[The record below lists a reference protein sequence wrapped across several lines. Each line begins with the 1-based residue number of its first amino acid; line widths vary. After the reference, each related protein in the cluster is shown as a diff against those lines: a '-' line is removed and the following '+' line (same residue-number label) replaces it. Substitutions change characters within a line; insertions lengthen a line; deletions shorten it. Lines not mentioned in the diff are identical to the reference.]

1 MHLIRFPHARQILVI
16 FTLLLFTSLI
26 SVSTSFAIDE
36 VVGDGTPGS
45 CNQQALRTAVTSL
58 NNAKGGTITFN
69 CGGDPH
75 TITLDKQLKFIN
87 TNQNTSTKVTYL
99 IDGDGLIT
107 LDGQN
112 ETRVLYTS
120 SNVNIN
126 FTVRNISIINGNAA
140 FDASGERA
148 ANQGGAIYSGYRNTL
163 TVENVHFE
171 NNKAKGERHPY
182 HGGGAIAIDTT
193 STVNISDSTFIN
205 NRSPNGGAINNL
217 LSKLTITNS
226 EFRNN
231 KATRTDPGGG
241 GAIYNDGGRLTIT
254 NTHIINNE
262 SANLGGGIF
271 SWANISVPEIKE
283 YLGKTV
289 IRNTVIANND
299 AEHGGGLW
307 KGGSS
312 ILELINSSVTGNT
325 AKDRG
330 AGISG
335 TGPGP
340 NFKIINSTIAFNKV
354 NQTGSAA
361 GIFSVNN
368 KSTVKNSTIAYNT
381 VPNDASSVGAAIHG
395 DVTLTNTIIA
405 YNTGGWNKV
414 WSCLGS
420 IKNGGHNLQF
430 PSNTCGGGIPVKDAK
445 LSDTLLPAL
454 DVLTF
459 GETQTLALLSGSPA
473 INKAANCP
481 AKDQR
486 GVTRPQGDACDIGAW
501 ELEGSA
507 PGVPVITAPAPDH
520 KYTGTEATPTFTWET
535 SAGATRYKLTLK
547 DAKNKVV
554 IQKTQLAENFG
565 CDPTCAFDLSG
576 TTKKLTNQAYKLSI
590 EALND
595 LGKRNTT
602 VSFTAQFPGQPA
614 VISPE
619 QNATVSQTPTFQ
631 WEPVPDA
638 DEYRISVEHKASGTI
653 TNSAWVDS
661 ATACPDVCEITL
673 TTGEKL
679 KNGNNRWRVEARNTF
694 GKANSL
700 WKNITVQ
707 P

>member
-1 MHLIRFPHARQILVI
+1 MRTTPLHHFRKYIVI
-16 FTLLLFTSLI
+16 FILLLTSI
-26 SVSTSFAIDE
+26 VTVSTTYAVDE
-36 VVGDGTPGS
+36 VVGSGTPGS
-45 CNQQALRTAVTSL
+45 CTEQALRSAVTSL
-58 NNAKGGTITFN
+58 NNAKGGTIGFN
-69 CGGDPH
+69 CGGAPH
-75 TITLDKQLKFIN
+75 TIALTKQLKFIN
-87 TNQNTSTKVTYL
+87 TNQNTSANKVTFV
-99 IDGDGLIT
+99 IDGDELIT

-126 FTVRNISIINGNAA
+126 LTVRNISIINGNAA
-140 FDASGERA
+140 FDANGERA
-148 ANQGGAIYSGYRNTL
+148 ANQGGGIYSGYRNRL
-163 TVENVHFE
+163 TVENVHFA
-171 NNKAKGERHPY
+171 NNKAKGDRHPY

-193 STVNISDSTFIN
+193 SIVNISDSTFIN

-217 LSKLTITNS
+217 LSKLTITRS

-231 KATRTDPGGG
+231 EATRADPGGG

-254 NTHIINNE
+254 DTHIINNE

-299 AEHGGGLW
+299 AAHGGGLW

-325 AKDRG
+325 AQDRG

-340 NFKIINSTIAFNKV
+340 NFKIINSTIAFNRVK
-354 NQTGSAA
+354 QTGSAA
-361 GIFSVNN
+361 GIFSANN
-368 KSTVKNSTIAYNT
+368 RSTVKNSTIAFNT

-395 DVTLTNTIIA
+395 DVTLTNTVIA
-405 YNTGGWNKV
+405 HNTGGWNGV

-420 IKNGGHNLQF
+420 IGNGGHNLQF
-430 PSNTCGGGIPVKDAK
+430 PSNTCGSIPVKNAK

-454 DVLTF
+454 NELDF

-486 GVTRPQGDACDIGAW
+486 GIVRPQGDACDIGAW

-507 PGVPVITAPAPDH
+507 PAIPVITAPTDGH
-520 KYTGTEATPTFTWET
+520 IYTGVEATPTFTWDN
-535 SAGATRYKLTLK
+535 SAGATRYKLILK
-547 DAKNKVV
+547 DASNKVV
-554 IQKTQLAENFG
+554 IQKTQPVASFG
-565 CDPTCAFDLSG
+565 CDPICVFDLSA
-576 TTKKLTNQAYKLSI
+576 TTKTLTNQAYKLSI

-595 LGKRNTT
+595 LGKRKTV
-602 VSFTAQFPGQPA
+602 VSFTAQFPGKATPIA
-614 VISPE
+614 PIADAIVSP
-619 QNATVSQTPTFQ
+619 TPTFQ
-631 WEPVPDA
+631 WEVVPTA
-638 DEYRISVEHKASGTI
+638 EEYRIVVEHTASGKLT
-653 TNSAWVDS
+653 TTAWMDA
-661 ATACPDVCEITL
+661 ATACPDACEITL
-673 TTGEKL
+673 TAGEKL
-679 KNGNNRWRVEARNTF
+679 KNGKNRWRIEARNAF
-694 GKANSL
+694 GKANTG
-700 WKNITVQ
+700 WNKITVQ

>member
-1 MHLIRFPHARQILVI
+1 MPTTPLHHFRKQIVLI
-16 FTLLLFTSLI
+16 LLLLTSLI
-26 SVSTSFAIDE
+26 SVSTIYAVDE
-36 VVGDGTPGS
+36 VVGSGTPGS
-45 CNQQALRTAVTSL
+45 CTQQALRQAVTSL

-69 CGGDPH
+69 CGVDPH
-75 TITLDKQLKFIN
+75 TIALTQQLKFIN
-87 TNQNTSTKVTYL
+87 TNQNTSTKVTFV
-99 IDGDGLIT
+99 IDGGGLIT

-120 SNVNIN
+120 SNVNID

-140 FDASGERA
+140 FDANGERA
-148 ANQGGAIYSGYRNTL
+148 ANQGGGIYSGYRNKL
-163 TVENVHFE
+163 TVENAHFQ
-171 NNKAKGERHPY
+171 NNKAKGDRHPY

-193 STVNISDSTFIN
+193 SIVKISDSTFIN

-217 LSKLTITNS
+217 LSKLTITRS

-231 KATRTDPGGG
+231 KATRADPGGG

-254 NTHIINNE
+254 NTHIINND

-271 SWANISVPEIKE
+271 SWANISIPEIKE

-312 ILELINSSVTGNT
+312 ILELVNSSVTGNT
-325 AKDRG
+325 AKNRG

-340 NFKIINSTIAFNKV
+340 NFKIINSTIAFNRVK
-354 NQTGSAA
+354 QTGSAA
-361 GIFSVNN
+361 GIFSANN
-368 KSTVKNSTIAYNT
+368 RSTVKNSTIAYNT
-381 VPNDASSVGAAIHG
+381 VPDDASSVGAAIHG

-405 YNTGGWNKV
+405 YNTGGWNGV
-414 WSCLGS
+414 WSCMGS
-420 IKNGGHNLQF
+420 IGNGGHNLQF
-430 PSNTCGGGIPVKDAK
+430 PSNTCGNIPVKNAK

-454 DVLTF
+454 NEVDF

-473 INKAANCP
+473 INKAAKCP

-486 GVTRPQGDACDIGAW
+486 GVVRPQGDACDIGAW
-501 ELEGSA
+501 ELEGIA
-507 PGVPVITAPAPDH
+507 PAVPVITAPTNGH
-520 KYTGTEATPTFTWET
+520 IYTGVDATPTFTWES
-535 SAGATRYKLTLK
+535 SAGATRYKLILK
-547 DAKNKVV
+547 DAKNKTV
-554 IQKTQLAENFG
+554 IQKTQPVASFG
-565 CDPTCAFDLSG
+565 CDPTCAFDLST

-595 LGKRNTT
+595 LGKRKTT
-602 VSFTAQFPGQPA
+602 VSFSAQFPGKA
-614 VISPE
+614 TAISPIPD
-619 QNATVSQTPTFQ
+619 AVVSQTPTFQ
-631 WEPVPDA
+631 WEVVPTA
-638 DEYRISVEHKASGTI
+638 EEYRIVVEHIASGNVRT
-653 TNSAWVDS
+653 TAWVDA

-673 TTGEKL
+673 TASEKL
-679 KNGNNRWRVEARNTF
+679 RNGKNRWRIEARNAF
-694 GKANSL
+694 GKANTG
-700 WKNITVQ
+700 WGKITVQ